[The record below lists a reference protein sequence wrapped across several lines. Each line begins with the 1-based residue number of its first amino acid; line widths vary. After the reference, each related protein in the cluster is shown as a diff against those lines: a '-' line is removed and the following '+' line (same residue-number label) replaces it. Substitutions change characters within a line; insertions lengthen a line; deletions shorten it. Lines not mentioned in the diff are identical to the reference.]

1 MKRLEAYTHKDNLS
15 STKLLLKYN
24 FMMDTNKVDEINPD
38 NNIYFLSLPTSSLAL
53 LTFAPMAEDLSIVV
67 RP

>member
-38 NNIYFLSLPTSSLAL
+38 NNIYFLSLPTSY
-53 LTFAPMAEDLSIVV
+53 
-67 RP
+67 